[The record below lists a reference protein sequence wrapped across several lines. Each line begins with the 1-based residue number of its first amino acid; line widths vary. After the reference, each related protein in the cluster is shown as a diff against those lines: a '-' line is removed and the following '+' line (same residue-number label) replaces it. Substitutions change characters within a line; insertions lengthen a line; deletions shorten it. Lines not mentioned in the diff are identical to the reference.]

1 MEIQRMHEF
10 KIGEAAAVLGVSAD
24 TVRRLANARTLKTK
38 RTRGGQRL
46 VDGESLMTYLVERD
60 RQPVES
66 AASRQSMRNR
76 LTGIVTRVVKDKVA
90 AQVEIQVGAH
100 RLVSLLT
107 REAVDTL
114 GLTPGMMAIATVK
127 ATNVSVE
134 LPPPASRGKRS
145 G

>member
-1 MEIQRMHEF
+1 MREF
-10 KIGEAAAVLGVSAD
+10 KIGEAAAVLGVSPD
-24 TVRRLANARTLKTK
+24 TVRRLANARTLRTT

-46 VDGESLMTYLVERD
+46 VDGVSLAKYLVKRD
-60 RQPVES
+60 LRPAGS
-66 AASRQSMRNR
+66 AASRQSIRNR

-127 ATNVSVE
+127 ATNVAVE
-134 LPPPASRGKRS
+134 LPPVPPRAKRS
-145 G
+145 A

>member
-1 MEIQRMHEF
+1 MHEF

-24 TVRRLANARTLKTK
+24 TVRRLANARTVKTR

-46 VDGESLMTYLVERD
+46 VDGVSLARYLVKRD
-60 RQPVES
+60 RLPLGM
-66 AASRQSMRNR
+66 AASQQSMRNR
-76 LTGIVTRVVKDKVA
+76 LPGIVTRVVKDKVA

-127 ATNVSVE
+127 ATSVSVE
-134 LPPPASRGKRS
+134 LPQAPPRAKRS
-145 G
+145 S

>member
-1 MEIQRMHEF
+1 MREF

-24 TVRRLANARTLKTK
+24 TVRRLANTRAVKTRRTG
-38 RTRGGQRL
+38 GGQRL
-46 VDGESLMTYLVERD
+46 VDGVSLAKYLVKRD
-60 RQPVES
+60 RVPAAA

-76 LTGIVTRVVKDKVA
+76 LSGIVTRVVKDKVA
-90 AQVEIQVGAH
+90 AQVEIQAGAH

-114 GLTPGMMAIATVK
+114 GLTPGMMAIATIK

-134 LPPPASRGKRS
+134 LPPAPPRAKRPA
-145 G
+145 

>member
-1 MEIQRMHEF
+1 MHEF
-10 KIGEAAAVLGVSAD
+10 KIGEAAELLGVSPD
-24 TVRRLANARTLKTK
+24 TVRRLADAGTLKTK

-46 VDGESLMTYLVERD
+46 IDGVALAKYLVQRD
-60 RQPVES
+60 GVPAGP
-66 AASRQSMRNR
+66 AASHQSMRNR
-76 LTGIVTRVVKDKVA
+76 LSGIVTRVVKDKVA

-134 LPPPASRGKRS
+134 LPPAATGAKRS
-145 G
+145 A

>member
-1 MEIQRMHEF
+1 MHEL
-10 KIGEAAAVLGVSAD
+10 KIGEAAGVLGVSAD
-24 TVRRLANARTLKTK
+24 TVRRLANSGAIKTK

-46 VDGESLMTYLVERD
+46 VDGASLARYLVKRD
-60 RQPVES
+60 RLPVGI

-76 LTGIVTRVVKDKVA
+76 LPGLITRVVKDKVA
-90 AQVEIQVGAH
+90 AQVEIQVGAY

-114 GLTPGMMAIATVK
+114 RLTPGMMAIATVK

-134 LPPPASRGKRS
+134 LPPAPPRAKRS
-145 G
+145 A